1 MPIPV
6 DWDDITAEPQDGPMV
21 DKLIKLV
28 EDSMNVSIQTE
39 LENSSR
45 IKDMVIGRKEVENK
59 KLVFKALA
67 FRHYL
72 RVKLTPTELPQHI

>member
-1 MPIPV
+1 
-6 DWDDITAEPQDGPMV
+6 MV

-28 EDSMNVSIQTE
+28 EESMNVSMQTE

-45 IKDMVIGRKEVENK
+45 MKDMIVGRKEIENK

-72 RVKLTPTELPQHI
+72 RVKTHSHRISLTHIVLSGHALAME